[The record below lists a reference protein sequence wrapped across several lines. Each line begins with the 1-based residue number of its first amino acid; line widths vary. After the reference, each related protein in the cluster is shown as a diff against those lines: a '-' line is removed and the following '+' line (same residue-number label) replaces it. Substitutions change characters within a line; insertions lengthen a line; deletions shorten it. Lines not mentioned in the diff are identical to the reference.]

1 MATLNLSSYSITNG
15 SIIGYSSEAERF
27 DVVGGDYTEA
37 TYTEN
42 AQITNKN
49 GKWRV
54 DLTTLGDLEGFTDV
68 SGKSWQIT
76 VAGATTTDVEL
87 GSGADA
93 VTLNDSKSETTVKT
107 GDGKD
112 TVKVAAGAN
121 GGSVDLGD
129 GADEVV
135 VADGATVSIAGGAGK
150 DSIDV
155 SAIEKGTKGGE
166 VYLTDFD
173 ATEDVLVVGADLDG
187 TVSGVFNADGSVK
200 IGNNG
205 QVKVAKADGSDT
217 YAITYIGANNEKHEV
232 AWSASTGS
240 EAGTVDMSSS
250 TKAVTMYGNDGV
262 EDTLL
267 GGTKNDT
274 IHAGTTNYIYGGAGK
289 DSIILSA
296 TENTQEKVELRAA
309 GGKDTVENFQTVS
322 SNTDGDVIALSENAI
337 SDGLNL
343 KASGGAL
350 VAKQGAANVTL
361 NGIVKGAETVINV
374 EDSTGKNYTVDFV
387 SGTATVSEV
396 DAINGVYYADSSK
409 KNNEIDFSTVDDSL
423 VVDLGNT
430 GLQTNTSDAIYYGKF
445 ASVKG
450 GKDDTVL
457 MGSADNKETLI
468 AGTGATTLWGGSSKA
483 GDLLVGNSD
492 TENAV
497 TFFYTDDNGK
507 DTVKGARWGIDET
520 ADALY
525 LSDVSISKIKSNGST
540 TTFTASTGNV
550 LTVEGTKSDVAM
562 KWTTDGVSYQYA
574 KIGQDGKSNE
584 WTYEEDVTMYVGG
597 KNNSVK
603 VKDDAE
609 VWLAGDHG
617 KTFNSVNK
625 VDASSSYGTV
635 VLAGN
640 GSVNET
646 LIGGMGDNSL
656 WGGAGTSND
665 TLRGSTSGSSTF
677 YFGKGEGNDV
687 ITNTSSDDKVLL
699 YNVGL
704 NDIAS
709 IDNSTSG
716 QLKFKLTDGAT
727 LTVTGVSGSS
737 VSQYQLSDGS
747 TWTYDASSKSWSQ
760 NK

>member
-15 SIIGYSSEAERF
+15 SIIGYSSEADRF

-37 TYTEN
+37 TYSEN
-42 AQITNKN
+42 AQITNKD
-49 GKWRV
+49 GKWKV
-54 DLTTLGDLEGFTDV
+54 DLTELEHLDGFTDV
-68 SGKSWQIT
+68 SGKSWQIS
-76 VAGATTTDVEL
+76 VSGATTTDVEL
-87 GSGADA
+87 GAGADSI
-93 VTLNDSKSETTVKT
+93 TLEDSSTDTTVKT

-112 TVKVAAGAN
+112 VVTVEKAAN
-121 GGSVDLGD
+121 GGLVDLGD
-129 GADEVV
+129 GADSVKVE
-135 VADGATVSIAGGAGK
+135 GSATISVAGGTGK
-150 DSIDV
+150 DTIDV
-155 SAIEKGTKGGE
+155 SSSDFAGT
-166 VYLTDFD
+166 VNLTDFA
-173 ATEDVLVVGADLDG
+173 ATDDVLVVGSTFTADNKTLL
-187 TVSGVFNADGSVK
+187 SDGSVK
-200 IGNNG
+200 VGSG
-205 QVKVAKADGSDT
+205 TVKVDAVDGT
-217 YAITYIGANNEKHEV
+217 YAITYATADGTKQEV
-232 AWSASTGS
+232 AWSASTSS

-250 TKAVTMYGNDGV
+250 TKAVTIYGNDGV

-274 IHAGTTNYIYGGAGK
+274 IHAGEGNYVYGGAGK
-289 DSIILSA
+289 DSIILGSA
-296 TENTQEKVELRAA
+296 TANTQEKVGLRAA

-322 SNTDGDVIALSENAI
+322 SGTDGDVVDLTEDAI
-337 SDGLNL
+337 SDGFTL
-343 KASGGAL
+343 KTSGSNL
-350 VAKQGAANVTL
+350 VAKQDSATL
-361 NGIVKGAETVINV
+361 TLTGIAGGSETVINV
-374 EDSTGKNYTVDFV
+374 EDNSGKNYVVDFV
-387 SGTATVSEV
+387 SGTAAVSDV
-396 DAINGVYYADSSK
+396 DDIHDVYYADSAK
-409 KNNEIDFSTVDDSL
+409 KTNTLDFNAVDDSL

-430 GLQTNTSDAIYYGKF
+430 GLQTNTKDAIYYGKF

-450 GKDDTVL
+450 GKEDTVL
-457 MGSADNKETLI
+457 MGSSDNKETLI
-468 AGTGATTLWGGSSKA
+468 AGTGATTLWGGSGKTA
-483 GDLLVGNSD
+483 DVMVGNSD

-497 TFFYTDDNGK
+497 TFFYTDNNGK
-507 DTVKGARWGIDET
+507 DTVKGARWGTDDT
-520 ADALY
+520 ADVLY

-540 TTFTASTGNV
+540 TVFTASTGNN
-550 LTVEGTKSDVAM
+550 LTVDGTKADTAM
-562 KWTTDGVSYQYA
+562 KWTTDGANIQMA
-574 KIGQDGKSNE
+574 KIGQDGKSND
-584 WTYEEDVTMYVGG
+584 WTYEEDVTMYIGG
-597 KNNSVK
+597 KNNNLK

-665 TLRGSTSGSSTF
+665 TLRGSTTGSSTF

-704 NDIAS
+704 SDIAS